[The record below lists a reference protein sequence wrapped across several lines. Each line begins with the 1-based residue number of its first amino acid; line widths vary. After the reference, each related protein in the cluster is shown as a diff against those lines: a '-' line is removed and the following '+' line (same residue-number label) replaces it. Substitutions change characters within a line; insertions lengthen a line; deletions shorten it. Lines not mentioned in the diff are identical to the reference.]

1 MISIDVNDNPQSP
14 SYPALSFMS
23 RKILPGQGGSPF
35 SVPVTWYGRPLGSA
49 FPSPISPKDI
59 DQYHLSG
66 SVNIELDNQANLE
79 LSVTKSKHKNFHNR
93 PDTINSRMELAI
105 AGKGGANG
113 NETWNLFNPLLNSSS
128 LIEYIKGSEQSLK
141 IGDWNIHLNYTN
153 INTATSINGMV
164 YVGTQSGLFL
174 YDSDENKKTSN
185 NIKLHI
191 KNQNL
196 KYGAYFL
203 G

>member
-1 MISIDVNDNPQSP
+1 MKTLLKKSLIIIKGRQDSPGRPLLYSTTKEFLDHFGLNRLSDMPKLKEVSELIDSDPSLGEQIAVFESEELKKDIDNLSFNIKYINASIDVNDNPQSP

-79 LSVTKSKHKNFHNR
+79 LSLTKRKHKNYFSTLR
-93 PDTINSRMELAI
+93 GYFCL
-105 AGKGGANG
+105 
-113 NETWNLFNPLLNSSS
+113 
-128 LIEYIKGSEQSLK
+128 
-141 IGDWNIHLNYTN
+141 
-153 INTATSINGMV
+153 TSV
-164 YVGTQSGLFL
+164 
-174 YDSDENKKTSN
+174 K
-185 NIKLHI
+185 
-191 KNQNL
+191 
-196 KYGAYFL
+196 
-203 G
+203 